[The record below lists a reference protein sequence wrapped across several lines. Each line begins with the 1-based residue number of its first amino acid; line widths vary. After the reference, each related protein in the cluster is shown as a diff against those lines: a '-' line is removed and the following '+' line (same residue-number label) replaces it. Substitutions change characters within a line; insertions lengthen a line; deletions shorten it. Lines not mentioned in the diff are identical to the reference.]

1 MTTVPGSCSWGLYD
15 YCTGKKLQPVRK
27 KQRITLYV
35 KKNICYVKH
44 PKVIQKKKLVCS
56 LTIPKVLGA
65 SFHLYVVVSV

>member
-15 YCTGKKLQPVRK
+15 YCTGKKLHVRK
-27 KQRITLYV
+27 KQRISLYV

-44 PKVIQKKKLVCS
+44 PNVIHKKKLVCS
-56 LTIPKVLGA
+56 LTIPKILGA